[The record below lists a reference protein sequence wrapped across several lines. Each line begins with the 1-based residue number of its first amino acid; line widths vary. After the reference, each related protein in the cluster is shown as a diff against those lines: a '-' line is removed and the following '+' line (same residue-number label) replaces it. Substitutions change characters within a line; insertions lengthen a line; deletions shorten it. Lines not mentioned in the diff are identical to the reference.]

1 MLPSSPR
8 GNDPLSTMFYYGLM
22 DTLRENPGDPIR
34 NWILFVGLDI
44 PVGGSNDVPDT
55 SSQ

>member
-22 DTLRENPGDPIR
+22 DTLRENPGDPIW

-44 PVGGSNDVPDT
+44 PVGGSDDVPDT
-55 SSQ
+55 NQ